1 MRCLTAV
8 GHITDTIT
16 ALQQLDI
23 SQLQRLS
30 TAVRGCTGTIY
41 ICGNGGSYSTAQHWA
56 CDLNKAAG
64 QRTIALGSNSAL
76 MTAITNDIGHR
87 FMFSEELR
95 SLRAGPGDMLIC
107 LSCSGSSPN
116 VLAVLQEAHE
126 MGLPTALLTGT
137 GTQPM
142 TADIEVT
149 VPLDDY
155 GVIEDCHLA
164 IGHWLTKELRH
175 ER

>member
-1 MRCLTAV
+1 MTHFNA
-8 GHITDTIT
+8 TIA
-16 ALQQLDI
+16 ALQALDQSQLD
-23 SQLQRLS
+23 RLF
-30 TAVRGCTGTIY
+30 ALVRDCTGTIY
-41 ICGNGGSYSTAQHWA
+41 ICGNGGSHSTAQHWA

-64 QRTIALGSNSAL
+64 RRTVALGSNSAL
-76 MTAITNDIGHR
+76 MTAAANDIGHR

-116 VLAVLQEAHE
+116 VLAVLQEARE
-126 MGLPTALLTGT
+126 MGLPTVLLTGT
-137 GTQPM
+137 GTRSPV
-142 TADIEVT
+142 ADIDVN

-175 ER
+175 EQ